1 MRKSTTTLACFAA
14 IGLLAQRGAGQE
26 RPGPLLPRLP
36 VVSASDGAR
45 SRTPAPAFDRSRGLQ
60 PAAPA
65 SGPPAARVARSQ
77 PAPAGSPAQFQTPR
91 FPASPSPESRAQ
103 VNLQTFWL
111 TLPRAFEL
119 ALTQNP
125 DVVAQ
130 RSAEG
135 VGVAAI
141 SVARRYP
148 FNPFFQFQA
157 TPYQKAPPSASSV
170 EPNAASRTFQY
181 YLVMINFELAHQR
194 RYRERNATAA
204 LSNVRWTIQ
213 QAELQSLALTEQL
226 FFTALYRRGLRD
238 LARANAQLNDSLLS
252 ILESQLAAGQA
263 SAADVAMVRLDAR
276 STFQQ
281 QRLAETNYQTA
292 LLDLGRQLNIP
303 PRVPL
308 QLVGEMQD
316 WQWMPCNGDHLS
328 RVVGLRSVISNAADI
343 ETVAD
348 ELASGRPDVL
358 AAQANIAAARA
369 NIQLAQANRLPTLQ
383 IGPYYQSD
391 DFGIK
396 YFGFR
401 GHIQTPAING
411 GLPLVRQRNAE
422 MRQQRITHEQLQ
434 ARAKLE
440 ALSAI
445 DRYERA
451 RRLVEDT
458 GAESQFD
465 VPIELKKLEEQF
477 LAGEVDAMLIFNART
492 SLIRLQQANLDM
504 LNEVAQSAAVV
515 TLATGLPPDA
525 LVQAVARD
533 ARAPAPPALPPL
545 EQPQPGRRR

>member
-1 MRKSTTTLACFAA
+1 MACKPARILAFAA
-14 IGLLAQRGAGQE
+14 AICLPLGERSSGQE
-26 RPGPLLPRLP
+26 RAGPLLRLP
-36 VVSASDGAR
+36 VVSAPNDAR
-45 SRTPAPAFDRSRGLQ
+45 QQAPAAETSRRGDRPPQ
-60 PAAPA
+60 TQA
-65 SGPPAARVARSQ
+65 SPAARVARLQPLLPAPPSQ
-77 PAPAGSPAQFQTPR
+77 P
-91 FPASPSPESRAQ
+91 PASSRAYSLPGPLASPRRERIDSQ
-103 VNLQTFWL
+103 AFLL
-111 TLPRAFEL
+111 TLPQAFEL

-135 VGVAAI
+135 VGAAAI
-141 SVARRYP
+141 GVARRYP

-157 TPYQKAPPSASSV
+157 TPYQKAPASATAV
-170 EPNAASRTFQY
+170 EPNAASKTFQY

-194 RYRERNATAA
+194 RYRERNALAA

-226 FFTALYRRGLRD
+226 YFTALYRRGLRD
-238 LARANAQLNDSLLS
+238 LARANAELNRSLLS

-263 SAADVAMVRLDAR
+263 SAADVAMVRLDSR
-276 STFQQ
+276 STWQQ
-281 QRLAETNYQTA
+281 LRLAETNYQTS

-303 PRVPL
+303 PRVPM

-316 WQWMPCNGDHLS
+316 WQWMPATGPHLS
-328 RVVGLRSVISNAADI
+328 RVVGLRSAISNTADA
-343 ETVAD
+343 ETIAE
-348 ELASGRPDVL
+348 ELARGRPDVL
-358 AAQANIAAARA
+358 AAQANISAARA
-369 NIQLAQANRLPTLQ
+369 NVSLAQANRYPTLQ
-383 IGPYYQSD
+383 VGPYYQSD
-391 DFGIK
+391 DFGVK

-422 MRQQRITHEQLQ
+422 MRQQRITHEQFQ

-451 RRLVEDT
+451 RRLVEET
-458 GAESQFD
+458 GAEAPFD

-477 LAGEVDAMLIFNART
+477 LAGEVDAMVIFNART
-492 SLIRLQQANLDM
+492 SLIRLEQANLDM
-504 LNEVAQSAAVV
+504 LNEVAQAAAVV

-533 ARAPAPPALPPL
+533 VRAPD
-545 EQPQPGRRR
+545 